1 MSILAAGEGEERLEQ
16 TFLPLAGG
24 GDAGAHLPQG
34 GRVCVRVS
42 ERGLRKR
49 ELEGYLAAQLVSGV
63 GDEAPFR
70 FGEVP
75 GGGRR
80 QRPTAPFRAREPWVC
95 GQLRAFAGVGRD
107 LRRSLINAG

>member
-1 MSILAAGEGEERLEQ
+1 MIVRSQDFGGSGGEVDGLPPQMSVLAPGEGEQRLEQ
-16 TFLPLAGG
+16 PFLPLAGG
-24 GDAGAHLPQG
+24 DDALAHLPQG
-34 GRVCVRVS
+34 GRVCVGVG
-42 ERGLRKR
+42 ERGLRER

-80 QRPTAPFRAREPWVC
+80 QRPTAPFRARQP
-95 GQLRAFAGVGRD
+95 
-107 LRRSLINAG
+107 